1 MQGSH
6 RRAAGSRYYRACGNQ
21 AERNELYI
29 PHKPVVRPCAES
41 KMRVVYDASAR
52 AYDGAPSFNGCSH
65 TGHSLQN
72 KLWNVLV
79 SGRFSP
85 VALSEDL
92 QKAFSQVCIKAN
104 DRDALRFYWQ
114 ESAGVK
120 VESLRFT
127 RALFGL

>member
-1 MQGSH
+1 MMPRLVLTIGHHPST
-6 RRAAGSRYYRACGNQ
+6 
-21 AERNELYI
+21 
-29 PHKPVVRPCAES
+29 
-41 KMRVVYDASAR
+41 VVYI
-52 AYDGAPSFNGCSH
+52 
-65 TGHSLQN
+65 QN

-104 DRDALRFYWQ
+104 DLDALRFYWQ